1 MPILLLDGRR
11 YGDPSVCSGKP
22 VIRGTRILVTS
33 ILSQLSA
40 DESSLTIQQGYP
52 DLSAEDIRA
61 ALEFAKE
68 TVESTE
74 IAALRD

>member
-1 MPILLLDGRR
+1 MVYRDRIEIEPRICG
-11 YGDPSVCSGKP
+11 GKP

-40 DESSLTIQQGYP
+40 GESPQAIRQGYP
-52 DLSAEDIRA
+52 ELTEDDIRA
-61 ALEFAKE
+61 ALEFAKDS
-68 TVESTE
+68 VESTE

>member
-1 MPILLLDGRR
+1 MVYRDRIEI
-11 YGDPSVCSGKP
+11 DPKVCNGKP

-40 DESSLTIQQGYP
+40 GESCQAIRKGYP
-52 DLSAEDIRA
+52 ELTDEDIRT

-68 TVESTE
+68 SVEATE